1 VQVSFREKLF
11 ENIKCG
17 PLQVPSDMSSEA
29 LDLIVNLLNRDP
41 TRRLGSGPSDSEEI
55 KSHPFF
61 KSINWEDAM
70 QRKLKP
76 PKPFIKPVVDK
87 GGSFGAFKEIEEGSE
102 EDKMSR
108 WTFISKDFN

>member
-1 VQVSFREKLF
+1 MQVSFREKLF
-11 ENIKCG
+11 ENIKRG
-17 PLQVPSDMSSEA
+17 PLQVPSNMSPEA
-29 LDLIVNLLNRDP
+29 LDLIVKLLNRDP
-41 TRRLGSGPSDSEEI
+41 TRRLGGGPSDSEEI

-61 KSINWEDAM
+61 ESINWEEAM

-76 PKPFIKPVVDK
+76 QKPYIKPIVDRR
-87 GGSFGAFKEIEEGSE
+87 GSFGAFKETEEGSE